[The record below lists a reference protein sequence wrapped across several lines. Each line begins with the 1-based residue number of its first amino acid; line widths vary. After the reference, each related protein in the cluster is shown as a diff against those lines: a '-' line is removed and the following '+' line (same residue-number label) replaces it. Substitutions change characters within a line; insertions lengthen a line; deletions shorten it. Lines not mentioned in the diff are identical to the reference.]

1 MSRAAAL
8 RSEHG
13 AVSAQLK
20 SAKRKARLARAQ
32 VRAAAAALDQIEAE
46 LAALGIRLVRD

>member
-1 MSRAAAL
+1 MTRAAAL

-20 SAKRKARLARAQ
+20 SAKRKARDARAQ
-32 VRAAAAALDQIEAE
+32 VHSARAALAEIEADM
-46 LAALGIRLVRD
+46 AVLGIAPPRP